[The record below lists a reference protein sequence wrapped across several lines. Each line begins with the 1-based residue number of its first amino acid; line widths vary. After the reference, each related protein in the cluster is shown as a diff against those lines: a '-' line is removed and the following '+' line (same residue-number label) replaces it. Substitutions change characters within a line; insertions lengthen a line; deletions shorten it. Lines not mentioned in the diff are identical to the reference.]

1 MSEPAKPHWV
11 KDPKTG
17 KEHEVIEASRW
28 DDYKDFRL
36 EPTGYYV
43 LIKILWD
50 RGQISV
56 AICNKNNEI
65 EKEFRGRRPQDI
77 WSAIF
82 NYEEKN
88 KVQWFTRK
96 DHIAYLGKELKKAE
110 IALAIGN
117 SAYYQE

>member
-1 MSEPAKPHWV
+1 MSEPVKPHWV

-17 KEHEVIEASRW
+17 KEHEVIDAARW

-36 EPTGYYV
+36 EPTGYYDV
-43 LIKILWD
+43 IKVLWD